1 MSKYDIGRMKDF
13 VTAFKKAK
21 VQEDGT
27 IYLTP
32 EARTAITKT
41 LTKELKRMTP
51 VKPVEKGNDVWC
63 GKCGAYME
71 TATAASFSI
80 TRHVHKYCQLCGN
93 AVDWTDYELRGDG
106 E

>member
-1 MSKYDIGRMKDF
+1 MSKYDIRRMNDF
-13 VTAFKKAK
+13 VTALKKAK
-21 VQEDGT
+21 VQEDGA
-27 IYLTP
+27 IHLTP

-41 LTKELKRMTP
+41 LTKELKRMAP

-80 TRHVHKYCQLCGN
+80 TWRVHKYCELCGN
-93 AVDWTDYELRGDG
+93 AVDWTDYEQRG
-106 E
+106 EQE